1 MLMPSWK
8 KAQKVFTKISIH
20 RLQQSL
26 ESNVPRQW
34 NQSPTGSCAS
44 CAQLDILSATEV
56 GGSPTPVHTWAHIEN
71 VFYTH
76 GRTWANPETARDK
89 GGNPVAG
96 NNTGDPWGW
105 WPTNSVR
112 LRTTNTALQGLGFIW
127 NLQTQP
133 HQNKIWTARGCGM
146 EKWEDISL
154 RAQLVNHKMTFWGY
168 SVQHGDCGNWPM
180 TRYCSLPIC
189 WKQISRV
196 LIPSPLPRV
205 TSCRSGCG

>member
-96 NNTGDPWGW
+96 NNTGDRSLRLVANKLSQTQNHKYCTTGSWVYMK
-105 WPTNSVR
+105 PTNPASPEQNVDC
-112 LRTTNTALQGLGFIW
+112 QGLWHGKMGGYQ
-127 NLQTQP
+127 LEGTTCKS
-133 HQNKIWTARGCGM
+133 QNDILGIFCTAR
-146 EKWEDISL
+146 WL
-154 RAQLVNHKMTFWGY
+154 W
-168 SVQHGDCGNWPM
+168 
-180 TRYCSLPIC
+180 
-189 WKQISRV
+189 
-196 LIPSPLPRV
+196 
-205 TSCRSGCG
+205 